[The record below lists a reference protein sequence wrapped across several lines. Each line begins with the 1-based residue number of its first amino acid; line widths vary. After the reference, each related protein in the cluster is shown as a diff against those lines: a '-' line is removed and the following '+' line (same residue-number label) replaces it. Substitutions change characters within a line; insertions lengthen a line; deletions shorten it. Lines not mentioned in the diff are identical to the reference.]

1 MRKVNFNNN
10 KKLDELESMSKKEME
25 DAGSKYHP
33 FIQNENL
40 F

>member
-1 MRKVNFNNN
+1 MRNVNFNNN
-10 KKLDELESMSKKEME
+10 IKLDELESMSKKEME

-33 FIQNENL
+33 LIQNEKL